1 MIRGNNG
8 EVKFPSIAKLRW
20 RWRIP
25 SVEMLRSM
33 VLAKRCW
40 KYRSK
45 YRGLEE
51 EQISKVGVSTRNVSS
66 LRIPVARGLM
76 SLSVEVP
83 CRRTWN
89 LLPAKIKD
97 ENDKEK
103 AFRMIKN
110 RVAKRP

>member
-1 MIRGNNG
+1 MRR
-8 EVKFPSIAKLRW
+8 RW
-20 RWRIP
+20 WIP
-25 SVEMLRSM
+25 SVEMLKSM

-51 EQISKVGVSTRNVSS
+51 EQISKVGVATRNVLSI
-66 LRIPVARGLM
+66 RISVARGLS
-76 SLSVEVP
+76 SLSVEVT

-89 LLPAKIKD
+89 LLPTRIKD

-110 RVAKRP
+110 WVAKRSG